1 VDDALA
7 WTSATEQSRLIR
19 DRQVKSRE
27 LVDLYLDRIA
37 RYDGD
42 LNSYVHLLGEA
53 AQRLADDKDA
63 MTVAGG
69 ELPPLHGVPLSI
81 KELDWMAGAPATMA
95 TRVLAGNVS
104 SHDDAPIRRLRAA
117 GIVPLGKTNAPEL
130 GTTPWTEPDLFGPCR
145 NPWDPGRTP
154 GGSSGGAAA
163 ALAAGLCPASNG
175 SDGGGSIRIPAA
187 ACGVFGLKPTRDR
200 ISNGPLLGSFGFEL
214 STRGPITRTVTDAAL
229 LLGVMAGAEPGDPG
243 LLPEP
248 ARPWTD
254 EVGADPGRLRVGI
267 FAASPF
273 GHLAPPV
280 QEAMRVLRGALEEVG
295 HDTVD
300 IDVVVGDD
308 IAASFE
314 AVWAAMVASQPF
326 PTEQYEPLNQ
336 WLAARG
342 RALTGGD
349 VYGAEFRLALYC
361 RQLVA
366 RFHGEFDLMALPVL
380 TALPP
385 AVGHTRDL
393 DPEDAWAFAKD
404 LVGATPMVN
413 ATGQPAA
420 AIPIHW
426 DPETGLPV
434 GVQLVG
440 RFADEAT
447 VLRVAAQL
455 EAARQWADRRPA
467 AYA

>member
-1 VDDALA
+1 
-7 WTSATEQSRLIR
+7 
-19 DRQVKSRE
+19 
-27 LVDLYLDRIA
+27 
-37 RYDGD
+37 
-42 LNSYVHLLGEA
+42 
-53 AQRLADDKDA
+53 
-63 MTVAGG
+63 
-69 ELPPLHGVPLSI
+69 
-81 KELDWMAGAPATMA
+81 
-95 TRVLAGNVS
+95 
-104 SHDDAPIRRLRAA
+104 
-117 GIVPLGKTNAPEL
+117 VPLGKTNAPEL

-280 QEAMRVLRGALEEVG
+280 
-295 HDTVD
+295 
-300 IDVVVGDD
+300 
-308 IAASFE
+308 
-314 AVWAAMVASQPF
+314 
-326 PTEQYEPLNQ
+326 
-336 WLAARG
+336 
-342 RALTGGD
+342 
-349 VYGAEFRLALYC
+349 
-361 RQLVA
+361 
-366 RFHGEFDLMALPVL
+366 
-380 TALPP
+380 
-385 AVGHTRDL
+385 

-455 EAARQWADRRPA
+455 EAARPWADRRPA